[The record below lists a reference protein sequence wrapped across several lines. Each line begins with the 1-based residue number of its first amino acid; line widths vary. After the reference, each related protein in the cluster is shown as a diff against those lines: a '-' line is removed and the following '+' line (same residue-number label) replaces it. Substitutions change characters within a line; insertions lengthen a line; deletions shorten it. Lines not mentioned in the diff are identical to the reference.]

1 MNSSYQAGTTPSLIR
16 KEKTGLED
24 HIGNNVRFNRHHFLA
39 IREPEDMDQI
49 EAAGVTDDF
58 TMGYADVSGF
68 RLGTCYPD
76 RRINPITRRQSPL
89 RLHPLFILDCT
100 LEEEKYMGLDFN
112 RALTYCRNLVE
123 QVNNVGGELVL
134 LWHNDSVQ
142 EGSGSYLRKLY
153 AQLLKELAKQ

>member
-1 MNSSYQAGTTPSLIR
+1 MECIDLNGVHHASVPVVQHLHHQLHLPS
-16 KEKTGLED
+16 
-24 HIGNNVRFNRHHFLA
+24 
-39 IREPEDMDQI
+39 
-49 EAAGVTDDF
+49 
-58 TMGYADVSGF
+58 
-68 RLGTCYPD
+68 
-76 RRINPITRRQSPL
+76 NPITRRLSPL
-89 RLHPLFILDCT
+89 RLHPLIIMDCT
-100 LEEEKYMGLDFN
+100 LEEEKYMGLDFD

>member
-1 MNSSYQAGTTPSLIR
+1 
-16 KEKTGLED
+16 
-24 HIGNNVRFNRHHFLA
+24 
-39 IREPEDMDQI
+39 
-49 EAAGVTDDF
+49 
-58 TMGYADVSGF
+58 
-68 RLGTCYPD
+68 
-76 RRINPITRRQSPL
+76 
-89 RLHPLFILDCT
+89 
-100 LEEEKYMGLDFN
+100 MGLDFN

>member
-1 MNSSYQAGTTPSLIR
+1 MIKSALEHNVTIGLHSSYQAGTTPSLIR

-24 HIGNNVRFNRHHFLA
+24 HIGKNVRFNRHHFLA

-68 RLGTCYPD
+68 RLGTCYPV
-76 RRINPITRRQSPL
+76 IIM
-89 RLHPLFILDCT
+89 DCT

>member
-1 MNSSYQAGTTPSLIR
+1 
-16 KEKTGLED
+16 
-24 HIGNNVRFNRHHFLA
+24 
-39 IREPEDMDQI
+39 MDQI

-68 RLGTCYPD
+68 RLGTCYPV
-76 RRINPITRRQSPL
+76 RWINPIIRRLSPL
-89 RLHPLFILDCT
+89 RLHPLIIMDCT
-100 LEEEKYMGLDFN
+100 LEEEKYMGLDFD